1 MVIVCTYK
9 TCGVRVIVSNNYQ
22 NDHSQLVNA
31 VLGVPHYEKQL
42 KYEKSEEQKEQRKLD
57 DLVDKLNDCD
67 MEEAPPS
74 ADDIFAYEFFKKADL
89 LRNARIYSGNGTDGK
104 SGLQWLLQI
113 KQPEIFRNYGQ
124 IRQLLPHFSEINPF
138 LAHLSSDFCQRI
150 KQKLPYLLKIRR
162 KMGQKRVNFAKLS
175 QKLP

>member
-31 VLGVPHYEKQL
+31 VLGVPHYERRL
-42 KYEKSEEQKEQRKLD
+42 NCEKSEEQKEQRKLD

-67 MEEAPPS
+67 MEEAAPS

-104 SGLQWLLQI
+104 KSKYSTIL
-113 KQPEIFRNYGQ
+113 
-124 IRQLLPHFSEINPF
+124 
-138 LAHLSSDFCQRI
+138 
-150 KQKLPYLLKIRR
+150 
-162 KMGQKRVNFAKLS
+162 
-175 QKLP
+175 